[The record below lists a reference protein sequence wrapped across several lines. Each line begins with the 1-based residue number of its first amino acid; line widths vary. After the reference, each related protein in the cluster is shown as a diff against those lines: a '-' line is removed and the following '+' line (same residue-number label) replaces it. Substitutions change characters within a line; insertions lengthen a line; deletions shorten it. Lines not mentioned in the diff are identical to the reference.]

1 MSQEDSR
8 RQPITSSLWRW
19 YFSPTAK
26 LGQAQTSLASP
37 GVENHPSLHTFW
49 DIHKQTQAYELM
61 RGDTYVPKNSFPSMT
76 GGEMGQCALWWM
88 AFTQVMCSVQRDTEP
103 HQKYAT
109 VPSSCWSINLL
120 SATPATFKLSMLKSN
135 ISHSRQFQQQRLL
148 DKLATPGISW
158 FECRVLS
165 ILSNYWPVRWPRAII
180 VQLPQHCGVRKYSPP
195 TVTQPFRLH
204 NKQHQ
209 LQSVSY
215 GKVQKTS
222 PSRFWNVN
230 GSQFCE
236 AHLFILE
243 HQLYIV

>member
-1 MSQEDSR
+1 MSQKDSR

-26 LGQAQTSLASP
+26 LGQPQTSLASP
-37 GVENHPSLHTFW
+37 GVENHPSLHTLW
-49 DIHKQTQAYELM
+49 DIHKQTQAREQM
-61 RGDTYVPKNSFPSMT
+61 RGDTYVPKNSSPSVT
-76 GGEMGQCALWWM
+76 GGEMGQCVLWWM
-88 AFTQVMCSVQRDTEP
+88 AFMQVMCSVQRDAEP

-109 VPSSCWSINLL
+109 VQSSCWSIATL
-120 SATPATFKLSMLKSN
+120 SATPATFKPSMLTSN
-135 ISHSRQFQQQRLL
+135 ISHSRQFRQQQLL

-158 FECRVLS
+158 FECRLLS
-165 ILSNYWPVRWPRAII
+165 ILSNYWPRAII
-180 VQLPQHCGVRKYSPP
+180 VQLPQHCGVRKCSPP

-204 NKQHQ
+204 SKQHH
-209 LQSVSY
+209 LPSVSY

-222 PSRFWNVN
+222 PSSFWNVN

-236 AHLFILE
+236 AHLFVFE